1 MKVPAIILAAGASRR
16 LGHPKQLVCIEGET
30 LLARTIRVV
39 REAGVDPVFVVLG
52 ANRER
57 IESGIDLS
65 NVRLVVNSAWE
76 QGIATSIHAGIQA
89 LQDLDSAANAALLL
103 VCDQPKLTAEH
114 LCALIAVHEQSEGA
128 AIVASR
134 YAGIA
139 GIPAVFPASQ
149 FTDLLALRGD
159 TGARN
164 LLRNPK
170 CEVIEIEF
178 AGGGMDIDTPA
189 DLAASSSLKLGDS
202 LNDRSS

>member
-1 MKVPAIILAAGASRR
+1 MTVPAIILAAGASRR
-16 LGHPKQLVCIEGET
+16 LGHPKQLVRIEGET
-30 LLARTIRVV
+30 LLVRTIRVV
-39 REAGVDPVFVVLG
+39 CEAGADPVSVVLG

-65 NVRLVVNSAWE
+65 NVRLVANSAWE

-89 LQDLDSAANAALLL
+89 LLSLSPDATAALLL

-114 LCALIAVHEQSEGA
+114 LRALIADYEQSAGA

-134 YAGIA
+134 YAGMA
-139 GIPAVFPASQ
+139 GIPAIFPASQ
-149 FTDLLALRGD
+149 FADLLALRGD
-159 TGARN
+159 TGARI

-178 AGGGMDIDTPA
+178 AGGETDIDTPA
-189 DLAASSSLKLGDS
+189 DLAASSGLKLGDS
-202 LNDRSS
+202 LNYRSS